1 MTPIPMDADPRDPRW
16 ERAFLDLAHGL
27 VMAAAKPKLVAH
39 LTHMPMRR
47 VREINLA
54 LLGKRG
60 SSGPI
65 TPAAPA
71 FFVLPSSRTS
81 SNWSI
86 QGAANLACYE
96 DIEELTAMRLH
107 RGWRMLAAYRCY
119 LWSTQPGPGQRRYR
133 RLDINQAYAL
143 LTHCHFLESKDAE
156 IQRRR
161 CARCMLQYLVLNH
174 AVKARQRCP
183 VCTID
188 AHHEHL
194 VDQGRRSRRR

>member
-16 ERAFLDLAHGL
+16 EPAFLALAHGL
-27 VMAAAKPKLVAH
+27 LMAAAKPKLVSH

-54 LLGKRG
+54 LLGKCG

-65 TPAAPA
+65 TSASPA
-71 FFVLPSSRTS
+71 FFVLPGSRTS
-81 SNWSI
+81 TNWSI
-86 QGAANLACYE
+86 QSAAYLACYE
-96 DIEELTAMRLH
+96 DIEELTSMKLH
-107 RGWRMLAAYRCY
+107 RGWRMLAAHRCY
-119 LWSTQPGPGQRRYR
+119 LWSTQPGPGQRRFR

-143 LTHCHFLESKDAE
+143 LMHCRFLESKDAD

-161 CARCMLQYLVLNH
+161 CPRCMLRYLVLKH
-174 AVKARQRCP
+174 EAFSRQSCP

-188 AHHEHL
+188 AHYEHL
-194 VDQGRRSRRR
+194 IERGIRSSRR

>member
-1 MTPIPMDADPRDPRW
+1 MDADPKDPRW

-27 VMAAAKPKLVAH
+27 VMAAAKPKLVSH
-39 LTHMPMRR
+39 LTQMPMRR

-54 LLGKRG
+54 LLGRRG

-71 FFVLPSSRTS
+71 FFVVPGSRTS

-86 QGAANLACYE
+86 QGAAYLACYE
-96 DIEELTAMRLH
+96 DIEELTGMRLH

-119 LWSTQPGPGQRRYR
+119 LWSTEPIPGQRRYR

-143 LTHCHFLESKDAE
+143 LSHCQFLESRDAQ

-161 CARCMLQYLVLNH
+161 CARCMLQYLVLKH
-174 AVKARQRCP
+174 APSARQSCP

-188 AHHEHL
+188 AHHENR
-194 VDQGRRSRRR
+194 VDQAGRTKARRRG